1 MVVHDNVKLWYFLPA
16 LMLIYVPLVWI
27 RDMEKL
33 AWSHLLGNILIL
45 TVVTAVIVYSGLEI
59 GDTGKVYKNDFITK
73 DAIKAVPYSAF
84 AFEGVA
90 VVMPLREIV
99 ADQKNFM
106 KLTSIVVT
114 CICAMYIF
122 FSEFSDLA
130 YGSQENY
137 TLILDALPST
147 GVITYCLK
155 GLYTVNLF
163 FSYPMMMTPAIDLV
177 EGFIFNENEAQTPK
191 RYWL

>member
-1 MVVHDNVKLWYFLPA
+1 MEVKHSMNLWIFMPILFV
-16 LMLIYVPLVWI
+16 IYTPLVWI

-45 TVVTAVIVYSGLEI
+45 VTIGAVVIFSGLEI
-59 GDTGKVYKNDFITK
+59 GDTGTVHKNDLFTI
-73 DAIKAVPYSAF
+73 DFIKAVPYSAF

-106 KLTSIVVT
+106 RTTIIVVSS
-114 CICAMYIF
+114 ICLMYILY
-122 FSEFSDLA
+122 SEFANMA

-137 TLILDALPST
+137 TLILDALPPT
-147 GVITYCLK
+147 GIMTYILK
-155 GLYTVNLF
+155 ILYTINLF
-163 FSYPMMMTPAIDLV
+163 FTYPMQLTPAIDII
-177 EGFIFNENEAQTPK
+177 EGWVFDEKAAATKK
-191 RYWL
+191 RMW